1 MIVSA
6 GKLCRI
12 LAQLADARGKPA
24 DARVD
29 LPDDRGNGDEA
40 EEEDRCEQCEVS
52 REDRDHPLD
61 APACEEVNERPEPER
76 DDTPE

>member
-6 GKLCRI
+6 GSWRT
-12 LAQLADARGKPA
+12 PA
-24 DARVD
+24 SIC
-29 LPDDRGNGDEA
+29 LTIGGNGDKA

-52 REDRDHPLD
+52 REDRDHPPD